1 VRVSTAWLSE
11 WVETGWDTARL
22 AHRLTMAGFEVE
34 AIEAAAPPFD
44 GVVVA
49 RIVRSDPHPDADK
62 LSVCTVD
69 HGGAET
75 VQVVCGA
82 SNARAGLTVALATVG
97 AGLPGGV
104 VIRQARLRGVDS
116 SGMLCSARELGLGEG
131 HEGILELPDELVPG
145 TALREALGLDD
156 TVLELNLTPN
166 RGDALSIAGVARELS
181 AISGAP
187 LKKLEIAPVIA
198 AIPDRF
204 EVRLLAPEACPRF
217 AGRVIRDIRPD
228 AISPLWMVER
238 LRRAGLRS
246 ISPVVDVTN
255 YVMLE
260 LGQPMHAYDLRRLN
274 SRIDVRHAHAG
285 ERLEL
290 LDGKEVA
297 LEPDVLVIAD
307 AASAIGIAG
316 VMGGEKSGIADDT
329 SDVFLEVAFFNP
341 AAIAGRA
348 RRFGM
353 HTDASQRFERG
364 VDPRLQER
372 AIERATGLLLEIAG
386 GRAGPVVLTEE
397 PGHVPAR
404 PGIQLDPAH
413 VARLLGLRIP
423 RAEIE
428 SILRR
433 LGMQVAGA
441 GDVLGVIPPS
451 HRFDLSIPQDLIE
464 EVARIHGYDEI
475 PQSDALMPQIPLPAS
490 EHLVRRDRAAS
501 LLADRGYQE
510 TINYSFVDASLQR
523 AFDPEGE
530 LLALA
535 NPISEDMAAMR
546 RSLLP
551 GLARV
556 LGENVRRQQ
565 DRVRLFELG
574 TRFLWNDGVLEERLS
589 LAGLAWGLA
598 LPEQWGSDRRQVDFF
613 DVKGDLEALLALAA
627 VDGSVAFAP
636 AGMPCMHPGRCARV
650 TIEDRPVGWIG
661 EMHPK
666 LSKSLELKVAPIIF
680 EVDYESSFNSEV
692 IVYKEISKF
701 PAIRRDLALVLDEQV
716 TLNQLRESVS
726 VSAGGTLKELR
737 IFDVY
742 RGSGVEP
749 GRKSVALGLILQE
762 TSRTLTDADADA
774 VVAAVVARVT
784 QDHKAT
790 IRD

>member
-1 VRVSTAWLSE
+1 MRVSTTWLSE
-11 WVETGWDTARL
+11 WVDTGWDTATL

-34 AIEAAAPPFD
+34 AIEPAAPSFH

-49 RIVRSDPHPDADK
+49 RIIQREPHPDADK

-69 HGGAET
+69 FGGVES

-82 SNARAGLTVALATVG
+82 SNARAGLTTALAQVG
-97 AGLPGGV
+97 ASLPGGLS
-104 VIRQARLRGVDS
+104 IRKARLRGVES
-116 SGMLCSARELGLGEG
+116 FGMLCSTRELGLGEG
-131 HEGILELPDELVPG
+131 HEGIVELPDDLVCG
-145 TALREALGLDD
+145 QDLREALDLDD

-166 RGDALSIAGVARELS
+166 RGDALSVAGVARELS
-181 AISGAP
+181 AISGAVLNKP
-187 LKKLEIAPVIA
+187 EVAPVVA
-198 AIPDRF
+198 VIPDRF
-204 EVRLLAPEACPRF
+204 EVRLASPEACPRF
-217 AGRVIRDIRPD
+217 AGRVIRGIRPD
-228 AISPLWMVER
+228 ASSPLWMVER
-238 LRRAGLRS
+238 LRRAGLRA

-274 SRIDVRHAHAG
+274 TRIEVRYARDG

-297 LEPDVLVIAD
+297 LGPDVLVIAD
-307 AASAIGIAG
+307 AESVVGIAG
-316 VMGGEKSGIADDT
+316 VMGGEKSGIAEDT
-329 SDVFLEVAFFNP
+329 SDVFLEVAFFTP

-372 AIERATGLLLEIAG
+372 AMERATALLIEIAG
-386 GRAGPVVLTEE
+386 GRAGPLIMTDD
-397 PGHVPAR
+397 PASLPAR

-413 VARLLGLRIP
+413 VERLLGLRIP
-423 RAEIE
+423 RTEIE
-428 SILRR
+428 AILRR

-451 HRFDLSIPQDLIE
+451 YRFDLSIPQDLIE
-464 EVARIHGYDEI
+464 EVARIRGYDDI
-475 PQSDALMPQIPLPAS
+475 PQSDALMPQVPLSAT
-490 EHLVRRDRAAS
+490 EHSVRRERALS

-510 TINYSFVDASLQR
+510 AINYSFVDGSLQR
-523 AFDPEGE
+523 AFDTEGD
-530 LLALA
+530 LLALS
-535 NPISEDMAAMR
+535 NPISEDMAVMR
-546 RSLLP
+546 RTLLP

-574 TRFLWNDGVLEERLS
+574 TRFLWDDGVLEERLT

-598 LPEQWGSDRRQVDFF
+598 AAEQWGLDRRSVDFY
-613 DVKGDLEALLALAA
+613 DVKADLEALLSLAS
-627 VDGSVAFAP
+627 VEGLIEFTPGSL
-636 AGMPCMHPGRCARV
+636 PCLHPGKGARV
-650 TIEDRPVGWIG
+650 SIDGRPVGWIG

-666 LSKSLELKVAPIIF
+666 LSKLLELKVAPVIF
-680 EVDYESSFNSEV
+680 EIDYESSFMSEV
-692 IVYKEISKF
+692 TVYKEISKF
-701 PAIRRDLALVLDEQV
+701 PILRRDLAVVVAESV
-716 TLNQLRESVS
+716 TLNQLRESVT
-726 VSAGGTLKELR
+726 VSAGSALRELR
-737 IFDVY
+737 VFDVY
-742 RGSGVEP
+742 RGSGVEA

-774 VVAAVVARVT
+774 VVAAVVARVA

>member
-1 VRVSTAWLSE
+1 MRVSTTWLSE
-11 WVETGWDTARL
+11 WVDTGWDTATL

-34 AIEAAAPPFD
+34 AIEPAAPSFN

-49 RIVRSDPHPDADK
+49 RIIQREPHPDADK

-69 HGGAET
+69 FGGAES

-82 SNARAGLTVALATVG
+82 SNARAGLTTALAQVG
-97 AGLPGGV
+97 ASLPGGLS
-104 VIRQARLRGVDS
+104 IRKARLRGVES
-116 SGMLCSARELGLGEG
+116 FGMLCSTRELGLGEG
-131 HEGILELPDELVPG
+131 HEGIVELPDDLVCG
-145 TALREALGLDD
+145 KDLREALDLDD

-166 RGDALSIAGVARELS
+166 RGDALSVAGVARELS
-181 AISGAP
+181 AISGAVLNKP
-187 LKKLEIAPVIA
+187 EVAPVVA
-198 AIPDRF
+198 VIPDRF
-204 EVRLLAPEACPRF
+204 EVRLASPEACPRF
-217 AGRVIRDIRPD
+217 AGRVIRGIRPD
-228 AISPLWMVER
+228 ASSPLWMVER
-238 LRRAGLRS
+238 LRRAGLRA

-274 SRIDVRHAHAG
+274 TRIEVRYARDG

-297 LEPDVLVIAD
+297 LGPDVLVIAD
-307 AASAIGIAG
+307 AESVVGIAG
-316 VMGGEKSGIADDT
+316 VMGGEKSGIAEDT
-329 SDVFLEVAFFNP
+329 SDVFLEVAFFTP

-372 AIERATGLLLEIAG
+372 AMERATALLIEIAG
-386 GRAGPVVLTEE
+386 GRAGPLIMTDD
-397 PGHVPAR
+397 PASLPAR

-413 VARLLGLRIP
+413 VERLLGLRIP
-423 RAEIE
+423 RTEIE
-428 SILRR
+428 AILRR

-451 HRFDLSIPQDLIE
+451 YRFDLSIPQDLIE
-464 EVARIHGYDEI
+464 EVARIRGYDDI
-475 PQSDALMPQIPLPAS
+475 PQSDALMPQVPLSAT
-490 EHLVRRDRAAS
+490 EHSVRRERALS

-510 TINYSFVDASLQR
+510 AINYSFVDGSLQR
-523 AFDPEGE
+523 AFDTEGD
-530 LLALA
+530 LLALS
-535 NPISEDMAAMR
+535 NPISEDMAVMR
-546 RSLLP
+546 RTLLP

-574 TRFLWNDGVLEERLS
+574 TRFLWDDGVLEERLT

-598 LPEQWGSDRRQVDFF
+598 AAEQWGLDRRSVDFY
-613 DVKGDLEALLALAA
+613 DVKADLEALLSLAS
-627 VDGSVAFAP
+627 VEGLIEFTPGSL
-636 AGMPCMHPGRCARV
+636 PCLHPGKGARV
-650 TIEDRPVGWIG
+650 SIDGRPVGWIG

-666 LSKSLELKVAPIIF
+666 LSKLLELKVAPVIF
-680 EVDYESSFNSEV
+680 EIDYESSFMSEV
-692 IVYKEISKF
+692 TVYKEISKF
-701 PAIRRDLALVLDEQV
+701 PILRRDLAVVVAESV
-716 TLNQLRESVS
+716 TLNQLRESVT
-726 VSAGGTLKELR
+726 VSAGSALRELR
-737 IFDVY
+737 VFDVY
-742 RGSGVEP
+742 RGSGVEA

-774 VVAAVVARVT
+774 VVAAVVARVA